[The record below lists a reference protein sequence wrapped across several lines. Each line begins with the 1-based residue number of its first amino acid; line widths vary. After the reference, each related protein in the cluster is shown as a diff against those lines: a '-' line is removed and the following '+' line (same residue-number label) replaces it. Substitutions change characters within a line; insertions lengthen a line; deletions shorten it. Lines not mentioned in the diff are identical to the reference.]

1 MRNKQLFGGGSE
13 FIKYMLC
20 VQNVIHCTT
29 SKIVLKRVLALY
41 SVKTCSSSIFG
52 KICGTKLTKEVLS
65 RNGNRRFYPYKVYT
79 SLISSLKKILSRP
92 GFLDICEYIMS
103 QFSDQCSLVDVNDA
117 KLWKDFLSYNGQ
129 PFSSE
134 KYTYTFMINVDW
146 FQPFKHRKYSV
157 GVIYVVLMNLPRE
170 IRFKRENVIIVDLI
184 PGPTEPPEVI

>member
-1 MRNKQLFGGGSE
+1 METEL
-13 FIKYMLC
+13 
-20 VQNVIHCTT
+20 
-29 SKIVLKRVLALY
+29 
-41 SVKTCSSSIFG
+41 
-52 KICGTKLTKEVLS
+52 
-65 RNGNRRFYPYKVYT
+65 RFYPYKVYT

-92 GFLDICEYIMS
+92 GFLDICENNRYIMS
-103 QFSDQCSLVDVNDA
+103 QFSDPCSLVDVNDA

-129 PFSSE
+129 PFLSE

-184 PGPTEPPEVI
+184 QQSHLKWSDQLLLDTFGMWTAKTLEWCLFPDFWQNYDPRCTFMCWMWSSSWAKDMWISQLHG